1 MLLLYFLRY
10 SLPKNILEQNK
21 EVYTENV
28 SYGYIFCWTTRK
40 YYYEKMKEH
49 NWKKRIL
56 EKSWMKFILLSLFFC
71 DCETVICSVLFTA
84 GEAVQLTWYGFSTYL
99 HQ

>member
-49 NWKKRIL
+49 KIGKKEYWKKVEWNLYYCLYFSVTVRQSFVQFYL
-56 EKSWMKFILLSLFFC
+56 QQEKLF
-71 DCETVICSVLFTA
+71 S
-84 GEAVQLTWYGFSTYL
+84 
-99 HQ
+99 